1 MFLQLVIPGI
11 LIWVL
16 VAQVCLTSENSPKY
30 IVTVHAFSAYIH
42 FNKIFIKLILAFAD
56 IHLYVF
62 TLFKQGPEKTTTK

>member
-16 VAQVCLTSENSPKY
+16 VAQVCLTSKNSPKY
-30 IVTVHAFSAYIH
+30 IVIVYAFSVCIH
-42 FNKIFIKLILAFAD
+42 FNKMFIKLILVFAD

-62 TLFKQGPEKTTTK
+62 TLFKQGTEKTTTK